1 MIGGTKVINSYF
13 AEARQLLCLCFSI
26 VILLLSS
33 CEKDELS
40 DNLPLRTVIVYMI
53 ADNNLDYFSV
63 KDINEME
70 AGFDNSLNG
79 NMIVYV
85 DRAEGAT
92 PSHPVVYKISK
103 DTTETITSEIT
114 FVYGE
119 QNSANGA
126 VMFGVLS
133 DIINKYPAQ
142 SYGLILWSHGT
153 AWYPEG
159 TSISGVKNTIL
170 GNNLKQLPLTKSFG
184 RDGTSELN
192 MKQLRSSLPVHFDFI
207 VFDACYMGSIEV
219 AYELKDN
226 ANYILSS
233 ATEVLS
239 AGFPYK
245 QITRELFE
253 PYVDYVKVANDFFNS
268 YDTLSNALK
277 SATISVIK
285 TSKLRGLANQVSVI
299 MNDSSNLKQ
308 VNISEIQQFTVNK
321 ANFMFDFGDFIG
333 NVANNSKM
341 IEEFKRILSEVVL
354 YKVSTK
360 TILDELEIKS
370 FSGLSIYV
378 PDSSNY
384 KYYDYYKTLDWYK
397 DCGYYKYFNL
407 FNSFK

>member
-1 MIGGTKVINSYF
+1 MIGGTKVINSY
-13 AEARQLLCLCFSI
+13 ATEAKQLLCLCFSI
-26 VILLLSS
+26 VILVLSS
-33 CEKDELS
+33 CQKDELS

-70 AGFDNSLNG
+70 AGFDNGFNG
-79 NMIVYV
+79 NMIVYA

-92 PSHPVVYKISK
+92 PSHPIVYKISK
-103 DTTETITSEIT
+103 DTTETISSEIT

-126 VMFGVLS
+126 VMFSVLS

-159 TSISGVKNTIL
+159 TKISEVKNTFL
-170 GNNLKQLPLTKSFG
+170 GNSLKQLPLTKSFG
-184 RDGTSELN
+184 RDGKGELN
-192 MKQLRSSLPVHFDFI
+192 IKELKSSLPVHFDFI
-207 VFDACYMGSIEV
+207 IFDACYMGSIEV

-239 AGFPYK
+239 AGYPYK
-245 QITRELFE
+245 QITGELFE
-253 PYVDYVKVANDFFNS
+253 QNVNYKKVANDFFIS

-277 SATISVIK
+277 SATVSIIK
-285 TSKLRGLANQVSVI
+285 TSKLRGLANQVSLI
-299 MNDSSNLKQ
+299 MNDTNNLKQ
-308 VNISEIQQFTVNK
+308 VNISEIQQYTVNK
-321 ANFMFDFGDFIG
+321 ANFLFDVEDFMC
-333 NVANNSKM
+333 NSTTNSKTL
-341 IEEFKRILSEVVL
+341 EDFKRTLNEVVIF
-354 YKVSTK
+354 KASTQ

-397 DCGYYKYFNL
+397 DCGYYNYFNML
-407 FNSFK
+407 NISK